1 MKKLFTSLVFSM
13 FILLVSISCSENSE
27 QPSSPSSNSSNLS
40 LSKDD
45 GTTTSANGKLG
56 IVGKLFDSKEA
67 DTIFGKVLKSLTIS
81 VDDLN
86 AALDK
91 GNNYILITI
100 KNNQVV
106 LRNES
111 KQYLSNERVELGK
124 NETLY
129 IYSKSMIKEL
139 LKAKKSSL
147 NLAKSTAAEVA
158 VELRDGVLT
167 LSYSDATLEF
177 ALPCP
182 PTCAN

>member
-1 MKKLFTSLVFSM
+1 M

-27 QPSSPSSNSSNLS
+27 QPSSPSNSSSLA
-40 LSKDD
+40 LSKDSE
-45 GTTTSANGKLG
+45 TTTSANGKLG

-67 DTIFGKVLKSLTIS
+67 DTIFGKVTESLTIS

-91 GNNYILITI
+91 GNNYILITM
-100 KNNQVV
+100 KNKQVV

-147 NLAKSTAAEVA
+147 SLAKSTAAEVA

-167 LSYSDATLEF
+167 LTYADATLEL

>member
-1 MKKLFTSLVFSM
+1 MKKLASLIAVSM
-13 FILLVSISCSENSE
+13 LILLISISCSEKAE
-27 QPSSPSSNSSNLS
+27 QPNSPSNSSALS
-40 LSKDD
+40 LSKDNA
-45 GTTTSANGKLG
+45 TATPNGKLG
-56 IVGKLFDSKEA
+56 IVGKIFTKNEA
-67 DTIFGKVLKSLTIS
+67 DILFGKVTKSISIS

-111 KQYLSNERVELGK
+111 KQYISNERVELGK

-129 IYSKSMIKEL
+129 IFSKSMIIEL
-139 LKAKKSSL
+139 LKAKISSS

-158 VELRDGVLT
+158 VESRDEVLT
-167 LSYSDATLEF
+167 LTYGVSTLEH

-182 PTCAN
+182 PFCAD